1 MAGVIYGYELSSSEG
16 LYYFGRTKSSAVC
29 SLDVAAEGADER
41 SDVNLLQCAFL
52 RRYCKRCGLN
62 GAGKVVLWYKTNNVK
77 RDWHTFIRQLH
88 YDSDCDAGILNL
100 AELGTNWFSR
110 RVAEI
115 SFVSYLDAMCDF
127 AVTMSEWIGPN
138 WDRSSIGLGIT
149 WNTGEDG
156 SPANKTPLD
165 HSLRPIR

>member
-1 MAGVIYGYELSSSEG
+1 MAGVIYGYEVGSAEG

-29 SLDVAAEGADER
+29 SLNVAAEGLTR

-77 RDWHTFIRQLH
+77 RDWNTFLRQLH
-88 YDSDCDAGILNL
+88 HDSDAVDNAGILHL
-100 AELGTNWFSR
+100 PELGTNWFSR
-110 RVAEI
+110 RVAEV

-127 AVTMSEWIGPN
+127 AVSMSEWIGPS
-138 WDRSSIGLGIT
+138 WDRSSNRVGLGIT
-149 WNTGEDG
+149 WNMPDVG
-156 SPANKTPLD
+156 
-165 HSLRPIR
+165 